1 MLLGIISVVVLCGG
15 AILGGCV
22 CGKLEPYEK

>member
-1 MLLGIISVVVLCGG
+1 MLLGIIGIIILCVG

-22 CGKLEPYEK
+22 CGKLEPYEE

>member
-1 MLLGIISVVVLCGG
+1 MLVGIISIVVVCVG

-22 CGKLEPYEK
+22 CGKLEPYED